1 MKLSVHGL
9 AAAGLATAVGCVAP
23 PTLDEAASPI
33 IGGTAT
39 TGDPAVVL
47 LVSYPPDLSTFD
59 TCTASVIAPKVLLTA
74 AHCLDPKDHPG
85 YLFGV
90 FTGPDASAY
99 PTIDVLA

>member
-23 PTLDEAASPI
+23 PAVDEAASPI
-33 IGGTAT
+33 IGGTVT

-59 TCTASVIAPKVLLTA
+59 TCTAALIAPDALVTA
-74 AHCLDPKDHPG
+74 AHCVDAKHHPG

-99 PTIDVLA
+99 